1 MRIPI
6 CLCSAMT
13 EKKNLL
19 FLFLYPYF
27 LTFENLAT
35 SREDFYSGNLNEKVL
50 KYLASQMILLR
61 DEGTEVYISHI
72 ILNLCFSFIFI
83 VNGSEC
89 SFNFF
94 LKSLYNLPLGL
105 YIFSLHKLNAV
116 FVRLHIYC
124 YIVFKFCLYT

>member
-1 MRIPI
+1 
-6 CLCSAMT
+6 MT
-13 EKKNLL
+13 GKKKL
-19 FLFLYPYF
+19 FLFFSPFL

-35 SREDFYSGNLNEKVL
+35 SREDLYSGNLNEKVL

-72 ILNLCFSFIFI
+72 ILNLCFSYFSFIFI

-105 YIFSLHKLNAV
+105 
-116 FVRLHIYC
+116 
-124 YIVFKFCLYT
+124 